1 MKKQNIIILIVIALS
16 ISAISCN
23 KIKDKTKNSINKSG
37 ETIGKSTT
45 EFIEGVGDGIT
56 KTLAL
61 DIKVSEDLISK
72 GLETGKYLIET
83 SETGSKNILTL
94 YIIFNK
100 DFDETVFLKAYD
112 KNNLEIGRVNIKIS
126 GKKDEAGYY
135 DFVFDER
142 TKLENKGSLILE

>member
-1 MKKQNIIILIVIALS
+1 MKNRNIIIIIALLLS
-16 ISAISCN
+16 ISMLSCG
-23 KIKDKTKNSINKSG
+23 KIKDKTKNTINKSG

-45 EFIEGVGDGIT
+45 EFIEGVGDGIN

-61 DIKVSEDLISK
+61 DIKVSENLISK
-72 GLETGKYLIET
+72 GLQTGKYLIET
-83 SETGSKNILTL
+83 SETGNKNILTL
-94 YIIFNK
+94 YIIFNQ
-100 DFDETVFLKAYD
+100 DFDETIFLKAYD

-142 TKLENKGSLILE
+142 TKLENKGSLVIE

>member
-1 MKKQNIIILIVIALS
+1 MKKRNIIILIILAFSVSVL
-16 ISAISCN
+16 SCN

-37 ETIGKSTT
+37 ETIGKTTT
-45 EFIEGVGDGIT
+45 EFIEGVGDGIN

-61 DIKVSEDLISK
+61 DIKVSENLISK
-72 GLETGKYLIET
+72 GLQTGKSLIET
-83 SETGSKNILTL
+83 SEAGNKNILTL
-94 YIIFNK
+94 YIIFNQ
-100 DFDETVFLKAYD
+100 DFDETVFLKAFD

-142 TKLENKGSLILE
+142 TKLENKGSLIIE